1 MARRIFLFETDGSAA
16 LGFDTGLDARAFA
29 QARLAQLV
37 AEPGLIVRPN
47 GNTEEWKASG
57 VIEQGTMAIW
67 GPAFLGDCL
76 DMLISDSARRDQA
89 LAAVV
94 SWIRARLFLGDRPA
108 ALLPCAAIV
117 AGTDA
122 SHPAGAVFFL
132 PQNLVLRCMR
142 AEDLCVGEWYVHPDR
157 TGLEAAAFTASA
169 LLYRLFAGIAPFT
182 ATNLTV
188 LRQDMREGNF
198 TPLHLAAPGIDGRLA
213 AIIDQALGP
222 AKKAGGENGAVCLN
236 RFLEILGPASK
247 SAALDSFIRPLSETD
262 RISLAKE
269 KEQTVK
275 RKDITLKTRR
285 FVMRNTAIIA
295 GSLATLAA
303 VIAIGYSVA
312 QSRAALPT
320 TAGMEPIEVIGRYY
334 NAIGELD
341 HQMMEACVTR
351 NAGKD
356 DINMVA
362 NFFVISRIRQA
373 YEFNA
378 SPPVVSAQKWKE
390 TGALPADAQVF
401 GVSDLQ
407 IEAIHAGEDSAEVRY
422 RAAYTLWLPDREPA
436 DTAPQ
441 EEAEAALLPRSL
453 QYTDELTLI
462 RRRDSWRISQ
472 INRSGLKE

>member
-1 MARRIFLFETDGSAA
+1 MARRIFLFETGGRAA

-29 QARLAQLV
+29 QARLAQLI

-47 GNTEEWKASG
+47 GGVEAWNASG
-57 VIEQGTMAIW
+57 AIEQGTMAIW

-76 DMLISDSARRDQA
+76 DTLIGDSARLDQA

-94 SWIRARLFLGDRPA
+94 SWIRARLFLGERPA
-108 ALLPCAAIV
+108 ALMPCAAIV

-122 SHPAGAVFFL
+122 GYPAGTVFFL
-132 PQNLVLRCMR
+132 PQTLVLRCMR
-142 AEDLCVGEWYVHPDR
+142 AEDLCGGEWYIHPDR
-157 TGLEAAAFTASA
+157 TGLDAAAFTASA
-169 LLYRLFAGIAPFT
+169 MLYRIFAGIAPFT
-182 ATNLTV
+182 ATDLTV
-188 LRQDMREGNF
+188 LRQDIREGNF

-222 AKKAGGENGAVCLN
+222 VKKTGDQNGAACLN
-236 RFLEILGPASK
+236 RFLEIFGPESETTAR
-247 SAALDSFIRPLSETD
+247 DSFFRPLSETD

-275 RKDITLKTRR
+275 RKGIALKTRR

-295 GSLATLAA
+295 GSLAALAA
-303 VIAIGYSVA
+303 AIAIGYSVA

-320 TAGMEPIEVIGRYY
+320 TAGMEPFELIGHYY

-373 YEFNA
+373 YEPNA

-390 TGALPADAQVF
+390 TGALPAEAQVF

-407 IEAIHAGEDSAEVRY
+407 VEEIRAGEDSGEVRY
-422 RAAYTLWLPDREPA
+422 RAVYTLWLPEQEPA
-436 DTAPQ
+436 DIAPP
-441 EEAEAALLPRSL
+441 AEAAPLPRSI

-462 RRRDSWRISQ
+462 RKRGNWRISQ
-472 INRSGLKE
+472 INRSGLQK